1 MHKRK
6 DHMTTKINRTPF
18 RPFIPPALLALD
30 IHWETPDSKGRKT
43 TITSDGKR
51 FSYAGSDGKQ
61 GSWWVTQGVEFR
73 PLNRTWEEVEAL
85 AAPKP
90 EPKPESK
97 AEEPFRP
104 GMPPA
109 RLRAVCSEWDWT
121 NGFGE
126 RRVTDFNSNGDHR
139 FLTKDSKGTRKS
151 PEGMSTSVWYPVS
164 VNDLFH
170 PHGKT
175 WAEVERLADEKEAA
189 AKAKLPKDGDPI
201 TVANALSVVKEGC
214 KQAIAEDRKEAGKT
228 VGTYS
233 ASGTTFTFPCATVE
247 ITYRAAPT
255 HKTYIVAVPRGRRKY
270 VKLYLQARGYR
281 NVDAL
286 PYNTT
291 DAPFYVGYVTKQVRD
306 DLCALAPDILLVVS
320 W

>member
-1 MHKRK
+1 
-6 DHMTTKINRTPF
+6 MTTKINRTPF
-18 RPFIPPALLALD
+18 RLIKDIPPALLALD
-30 IHWETPDSKGRKT
+30 IQWETRTQPRKPGT
-43 TITSDGKR
+43 
-51 FSYAGSDGKQ
+51 
-61 GSWWVTQGVEFR
+61 WWVTQGMEFR

-90 EPKPESK
+90 DPK

-104 GMPPA
+104 GLPPA
-109 RLRAVCSEWDWT
+109 RLRAVCPEWEYTNSWT
-121 NGFGE
+121 RE
-126 RRVTDFNSNGDHR
+126 HCITDFDAIGKHR
-139 FLTKDSKGTRKS
+139 FLTLDSKGTRKS
-151 PEGMSTSVWYPVS
+151 TNSLATSVWYPVYDS
-164 VNDLFH
+164 DRFR

-255 HKTYIVAVPRGRRKY
+255 HKTYIVAVPKGRRKY

-281 NVDAL
+281 NVNAL
-286 PYNTT
+286 PYSTT
-291 DAPFYVGYVTKQVRD
+291 DDPLYVGYITKQVRD
-306 DLCALAPDILLVVS
+306 DLCALAPDILFVS

>member
-18 RPFIPPALLALD
+18 RPFKDIPPALLALD
-30 IHWETPDSKGRKT
+30 IQWETPNSEGRKT
-43 TITSDGKR
+43 TLTSDGKR
-51 FSYAGSDGKQ
+51 FSYMGSDGKQ
-61 GSWWVTQGVEFR
+61 GLWWVTQGVEFR

-85 AAPKP
+85 TAPKP
-90 EPKPESK
+90 EP
-97 AEEPFRP
+97 
-104 GMPPA
+104 
-109 RLRAVCSEWDWT
+109 
-121 NGFGE
+121 
-126 RRVTDFNSNGDHR
+126 
-139 FLTKDSKGTRKS
+139 
-151 PEGMSTSVWYPVS
+151 
-164 VNDLFH
+164 
-170 PHGKT
+170 
-175 WAEVERLADEKEAA
+175 KEAA

-233 ASGTTFTFPCATVE
+233 ASGTMFTFPCATVE

-255 HKTYIVAVPRGRRKY
+255 RKTYIIAVPKGRRKY

-306 DLCALAPDILLVVS
+306 DLFALAPDILLTY
-320 W
+320 

>member
-1 MHKRK
+1 
-6 DHMTTKINRTPF
+6 MTTKINRTPF
-18 RPFIPPALLALD
+18 RLIKDIPPALLALD
-30 IHWETPDSKGRKT
+30 EIQWEAPYSQYPIGLTR
-43 TITSDGKR
+43 DGKR
-51 FSYAGSDGKQ
+51 YSYTRSDGTV
-61 GSWWVTQGVEFR
+61 GSWTNVGPETEAR

-85 AAPKP
+85 TAPKP
-90 EPKPESK
+90 EP
-97 AEEPFRP
+97 
-104 GMPPA
+104 
-109 RLRAVCSEWDWT
+109 
-121 NGFGE
+121 
-126 RRVTDFNSNGDHR
+126 
-139 FLTKDSKGTRKS
+139 
-151 PEGMSTSVWYPVS
+151 
-164 VNDLFH
+164 
-170 PHGKT
+170 
-175 WAEVERLADEKEAA
+175 KEAA

-233 ASGTTFTFPCATVE
+233 ASGTTFTFPCAAVE

-255 HKTYIVAVPRGRRKY
+255 RKTYIIAVPKGRRKY

-306 DLCALAPDILLVVS
+306 DLCALAPDILLTY
-320 W
+320 

>member
-18 RPFIPPALLALD
+18 RPFEDIPPALLALD
-30 IHWETPDSKGRKT
+30 IQWETPNSEGRET
-43 TITSDGKR
+43 TLTSDGKH
-51 FSYAGSDGKQ
+51 FSYMGSDGKQ
-61 GSWWVTQGVEFR
+61 GLWWITQGVEFR
-73 PLNRTWEEVEAL
+73 PLNRTWEEVKAL

-90 EPKPESK
+90 EPKPKPK

-104 GMPPA
+104 GLPPA
-109 RLRAVCSEWDWT
+109 RLRAVCEEWDWT
-121 NGFGE
+121 NEFGV
-126 RRVTDFNSNGDHR
+126 RRVADFGLVTSAWLCEGDQFR
-139 FLTKDSKGTRKS
+139 
-151 PEGMSTSVWYPVS
+151 
-164 VNDLFH
+164 
-170 PHGKT
+170 PHSKT

-214 KQAIAEDRKEAGKT
+214 KQANAEVARGFAEVVHRVPEKT

-255 HKTYIVAVPRGRRKY
+255 RKTYIIAVPKGRRKY
-270 VKLYLQARGYR
+270 VKLYLQSRGYR

-286 PYNTT
+286 PYNAAT
-291 DAPFYVGYVTKQVRD
+291 DASYDLGCVTKQVCD
-306 DLCALAPDILLVVS
+306 DLRALAPDILLTY
-320 W
+320 